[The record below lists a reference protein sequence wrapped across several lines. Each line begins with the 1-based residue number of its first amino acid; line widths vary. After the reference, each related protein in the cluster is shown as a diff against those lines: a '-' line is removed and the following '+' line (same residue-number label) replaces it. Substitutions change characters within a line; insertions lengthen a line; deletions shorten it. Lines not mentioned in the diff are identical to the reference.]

1 MFCEYEFFP
10 EGPAS
15 QSEMSACTAQPEL
28 GQLCH
33 SPSPEAQGGIVE
45 EAGERLGEPE
55 VVKGWDKATFL
66 TRWTHSSYGYLL
78 DHTRSRSQSALQ
90 RDAGG
95 PLPTPS

>member
-1 MFCEYEFFP
+1 MFYEYEFFP
-10 EGPAS
+10 EGPAN
-15 QSEMSACTAQPEL
+15 QSEMSAWTAQPEL

-55 VVKGWDKATFL
+55 AVKGWDKATFSTWW
-66 TRWTHSSYGYLL
+66 TRSGYGYLP

-90 RDAGG
+90 RGRG
-95 PLPTPS
+95 PPHP